1 LFLASGVYNFTV
13 NANFIASLMDGHT
26 RNGTMHKIID
36 IVIDKYD
43 QYSLGDKL
51 WEDIFGKMKMIEN
64 QAKAQNLEKD
74 HLLSYHYKNK
84 NSGRSKWICIRN
96 CT

>member
-1 LFLASGVYNFTV
+1 
-13 NANFIASLMDGHT
+13 MDGHT

-51 WEDIFGKMKMIEN
+51 WEDIFGKNEDDRESGKST
-64 QAKAQNLEKD
+64 KSGKD

-84 NSGRSKWICIRN
+84 NSGRSKWICI
-96 CT
+96 TKLYLTTE

>member
-51 WEDIFGKMKMIEN
+51 WEDIFGKNEDDRESGKST
-64 QAKAQNLEKD
+64 KSGKD

-84 NSGRSKWICIRN
+84 KLW
-96 CT
+96 